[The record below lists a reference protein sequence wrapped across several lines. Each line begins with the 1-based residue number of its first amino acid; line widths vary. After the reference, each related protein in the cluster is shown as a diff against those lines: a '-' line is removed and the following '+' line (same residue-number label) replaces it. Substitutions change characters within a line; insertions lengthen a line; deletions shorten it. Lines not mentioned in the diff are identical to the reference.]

1 MNIGWV
7 EFQQALWIV
16 LAGSICGAAC
26 AVLGC
31 FLLLKRLSMLTDG
44 IAHGVLPGI
53 GLAVLITG
61 QLNGPGLF
69 VGAVVFGLLTA
80 ALTQAAVSFGGVS
93 EDTGLGVAFTTL
105 FSVGI
110 ILASTLLRHT
120 DADVDCVFSGNLA
133 SLPSQTFEVWGF
145 DIPKAIPTLVFSL
158 MLTLAVIGLFW
169 KEWKLATFDSELAAA
184 MGFRPVLLHFVL
196 VAMTA
201 INSVASF
208 EAVGSILV
216 VPMFIVPAATARLLT
231 DRLGAMVTLAAALAV
246 SGATLGGVL
255 STLVWDRISPAGM
268 IATVLGVQ
276 FVVVWIVAPG
286 HGLWAQASRRLKLWT
301 RIAEEEVLGKLYRAP
316 LRYAD
321 LADTVREEH
330 GIRTLGLAWVMRRL
344 RNRRYIASADG
355 IWNVTDSGRT
365 HAEEVVRAHRL
376 WESYLDQN
384 FELPLDHLHAPASL
398 IEHYLGPEAIES
410 LQSELAHP
418 KRDPH
423 GSDIPTKQIRDIP

>member
-1 MNIGWV
+1 MNLGSFEI
-7 EFQQALWIV
+7 QQAFWVV

-26 AVLGC
+26 SILGC

-69 VGAVVFGLLTA
+69 VGAIVFGLLTA

-93 EDTGLGVAFTTL
+93 EDTGLGVVFTSL
-105 FSVGI
+105 FAIGI
-110 ILASTLLRHT
+110 ILASTQLRHT

-133 SLPSQTFEVWGF
+133 SLPSQTRDVFGFEM
-145 DIPKAIPTLVFSL
+145 PTAIPTLSFALV
-158 MLTLAVIGLFW
+158 LTLVVIGVFW
-169 KEWKLATFDSELAAA
+169 KEWKLAAFDSELTAA
-184 MGFRPVLLHFVL
+184 MGFRPIVLHFVL
-196 VAMTA
+196 VALTA

-216 VPMFIVPAATARLLT
+216 VPMFIVPAAAARLLT
-231 DRLGAMVTLAAALAV
+231 DRLGRMVMLSAALAV
-246 SGATLGGVL
+246 SGATIGGVL
-255 STLVWDRISPAGM
+255 STLVWDRISPAGL

-276 FVVVWIVAPG
+276 FVLVWIAAPG
-286 HGLWAQASRRLKLWT
+286 QGLWAQTRRRLKLWT
-301 RIAEEEVLGKLYRAP
+301 RIAEEEVLGKLYRSP
-316 LRYAD
+316 LRYAE
-321 LADTVREEH
+321 LATAVGQEH
-330 GIRTLGLAWVMRRL
+330 GISSLGLAWILRRL
-344 RNRRYIASADG
+344 RQRHHIVSADG
-355 IWNVTDSGRT
+355 VWNVTDAGRS
-365 HAEEVVRAHRL
+365 HAEDVVRAHRL

-384 FELPLDHLHAPASL
+384 FQLPLDHLHAPASL

-410 LQSELAHP
+410 LQSELANP

-423 GSDIPTKQIRDIP
+423 GSDIPERPNRTS